1 MTISETPA
9 DEPCPVCLSRGLKD
23 LCDPWRGQ
31 SLISDM
37 QTTPA
42 RLGRAACTTCGLVRR
57 RALPAVDE
65 QRAVFDQAYS
75 LFAEPPTEHMRKR
88 QSTIAQW
95 IIDLLGEVSPT
106 NILEFGCGDG
116 SLLEAFSAAL
126 PGASLR
132 GVEPA
137 PAAVK
142 EARRRGVEVTRGFA
156 EDLPVGTADLCLS
169 VNVIEHVSQPL
180 EFLRSMRESVV
191 GDGLVV
197 VACPDGDIPNY
208 ELLFHD
214 HIFSFNRSALE
225 VLCARAGLV
234 VLKSEKAPPSIGPFQ
249 IVLAR
254 RARDDETPRQT
265 INRDGLRV
273 AAMKDAYLTAW
284 SNLEDTLLT
293 RMRDAERVFMFG
305 NSDVT
310 ALLRVYAP
318 AVWAATEA
326 CVIDGDPAA
335 ESFLDRPLRS
345 YGSLPKSQT
354 IILGVRPGSQDAV
367 ARRLEQDGHRVVQW
381 NDVVEA

>member
-1 MTISETPA
+1 MS
-9 DEPCPVCLSRGLKD
+9 
-23 LCDPWRGQ
+23 
-31 SLISDM
+31 
-37 QTTPA
+37 TTPA

-57 RALPAVDE
+57 RTLPAADE

-75 LFAEPPTEHMRKR
+75 LFAEAPTEHMRRR
-88 QSTIAQW
+88 QAAIAQW
-95 IIDLLGEVSPT
+95 IIDLLGASSPT
-106 NILEFGCGDG
+106 KILEFGSGDG
-116 SLLEAFSAAL
+116 SLLEAFAAAL
-126 PGASLR
+126 PGASVR

-142 EARRRGVEVTRGFA
+142 EARRRGIEVARGFA

-180 EFLRSMRESVV
+180 AFLLSMRKSVV
-191 GDGLVV
+191 YDGLVI

-214 HIFSFNRSALE
+214 HIFSFNRSALD
-225 VLCARAGLV
+225 VLFARAGLV

-254 RARDDETPRQT
+254 RARDGEAGLQT
-265 INRDGLRV
+265 IDRDGLRV
-273 AAMKDAYLTAW
+273 AALKDTYLTAW

-293 RMRDAERVFMFG
+293 RMGDAERVFMFG

-326 CVIDGDPAA
+326 CIIDGNPAA
-335 ESFLDRPLRS
+335 GSFLDRPLRS
-345 YGSLPKSQT
+345 YGSLTKSQT
-354 IILGVRPGSQDAV
+354 FILGVRPGSQDAV
-367 ARRLEQDGHRVVQW
+367 ARRLVQDGHRVVQW